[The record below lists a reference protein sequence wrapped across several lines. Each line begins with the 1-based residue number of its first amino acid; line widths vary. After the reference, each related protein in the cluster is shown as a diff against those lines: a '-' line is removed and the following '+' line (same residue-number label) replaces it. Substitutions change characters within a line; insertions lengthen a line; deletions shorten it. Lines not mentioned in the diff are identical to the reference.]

1 MSDQQ
6 ISSDKMSDGFVSLL
20 KCTVSQLEEIWET
33 IGYPQE
39 EKHRQLDDLNS
50 MVRDLCHDKVR
61 EEESVAT
68 EFKNGILDSRQEMIA
83 TSKALHIDIDSKL
96 LEESGQSLTDE
107 LSTLEAALEGLRSA
121 ASAAKAELR
130 DYRDKL
136 IAMHQ
141 ALGTELAP
149 TWHDIESDLT
159 GKRREQYHRQVAE
172 MQEVVATRRSAVS
185 QLLVDCQ
192 HLIRDLAID
201 TDSSKLDRQIMGSLI
216 SEEGSSV
223 ELKSDL
229 PSESCTGISS
239 AALKDLTNRVSDL
252 NGEKRRR
259 KQRLGQLGAE
269 IAMLWEKLRVP
280 PEEQRAFTS
289 SVQGLGMDTLMKG
302 EAEVKRLNALKSKM
316 LGDLIVEAR
325 ETITALWDE
334 TNANQEQRN
343 SFKAIEVDDPKY
355 FTDELLAVHDEQI
368 RILQKRLDQMRPLL
382 KIIEKREGIVKER
395 QDYEDI
401 QKDSDRLKQR
411 GSALTKQLMIEEKMS
426 RRIKKDLP
434 KYTGMLVKKCN
445 EWKAE
450 TGEPF
455 MYKNEDYLE
464 VMERQEEEWILYKS
478 KEAQIKLQRK
488 QSGKAGSD
496 EKPDI
501 FKPLP
506 GRKRGKSRTRV
517 LTDVSNDVNRKSG
530 YSSASQN
537 SS

>member
-6 ISSDKMSDGFVSLL
+6 ISSDKMSDGIVSLL

-121 ASAAKAELR
+121 ASAAKADLR
-130 DYRDKL
+130 DCRDKL
-136 IAMHQ
+136 LAMHQ

-159 GKRREQYHRQVAE
+159 GKRREQYHRQNAE
-172 MQEVVATRRSAVS
+172 MQEVVVTRRSAVS

-368 RILQKRLDQMRPLL
+368 QILQKRLDQMRPLL